1 MNVKVIY
8 RERGRDFYTDVPHTH
23 ESEFELIH
31 VLSGKGR
38 VFVGERVLPF
48 SGEAVFLLDAAV
60 LHYVS
65 PDADTPYVRT
75 KLLIDKTLTVGAVA
89 PLLEGGYLYRVPSPA
104 LSAKADRAL
113 AALDGLLAQ
122 KAPSL
127 EVLSRVFEL
136 LHLCTAQMQ
145 GEREEA
151 GGTVADAVGYIHE
164 QLESGVS
171 LSDVADALHVN
182 KHYLCRLFKAEMGMT
197 VGAYINTVLFDGDFW
212 TQEPTSHYGGDY
224 YRFTTRVRFALSLGQ
239 RLTYEFPEEWNHLG
253 EAAELFYDFSA
264 NELSIISAVPNK
276 RITLADILSLG
287 VGARWKF

>member
-1 MNVKVIY
+1 MNVRVIY

-31 VLSGKGR
+31 VLSGKGK

-65 PDADTPYVRT
+65 PDADVPYVRT
-75 KLLIDKTLTVGAVA
+75 KLLIDKTLTVGQVA
-89 PLLEGGYLYRVPSPA
+89 PLLTGGYLYHVPSPA
-104 LSAKADRAL
+104 LSSKADRAL

-127 EVLSRVFEL
+127 DVLSRVFEL

-145 GEREEA
+145 GAREEA

-164 QLESGVS
+164 QLEAGVS

-197 VGAYINTVLFDGDFW
+197 VGAYINSARVARAKQLLRDTDEAISFVASGCGYN
-212 TQEPTSHYGGDY
+212 EPCVFAKSFKKETGLTPSA
-224 YRFTTRVRFALSLGQ
+224 YRNMTRGR
-239 RLTYEFPEEWNHLG
+239 
-253 EAAELFYDFSA
+253 
-264 NELSIISAVPNK
+264 
-276 RITLADILSLG
+276 
-287 VGARWKF
+287 